1 MQLFIRHSWF
11 NQPQQTES
19 LTDDQ
24 LLADVALNQRSEA
37 DQDTYNQLQALRSY
51 LAQLSKTSPLPQLI
65 YLISAGEANV
75 LLDGQVKDFAVNLE
89 KDNFTLK
96 FVGSACTSFHAAI
109 LDFSASTETEALILH
124 LELNK
129 ERQQDCLDALGIGM
143 GFDQDGL
150 DVVTGVA
157 VNWISKSKSEADFC
171 QISQCDILSQPLSL
185 KGMPSLIFNLRKL
198 INHDQNANVVSFSIR
213 SKWGQQLLK
222 GIPETNVKKWLPSLE
237 PCGKHYLSI
246 KPIREMH
253 RYWHA
258 KCEDSL
264 WLLTLGGGG
273 RVGCLKIS
281 SPEIDTQFFSCNEI
295 NIKKLCLYSAYCQF
309 AAALQVRQHSKDA
322 FYSMVRNAM
331 SYPSKQYRGTKNQL
345 FYWHVSRSW
354 QSLDDYQGVRNG

>member
-1 MQLFIRHSWF
+1 VQLYIRHSWF
-11 NQPQQTES
+11 NQPQQAES
-19 LTDDQ
+19 IKDDH
-24 LLADVALNQRSEA
+24 LLADIALNQQSET
-37 DQDTYNQLQALRSY
+37 DQDTYKQLQALRSY
-51 LAQLSKTSPLPQLI
+51 LVQLSKTSPLPQLI

-75 LLDGQVKDFAVNLE
+75 LLDTQVKDFAVDLE
-89 KDNFTLK
+89 KDNFKLK

-109 LDFSASTETEALILH
+109 LDFSTSTETEALVLH

-157 VNWISKSKSEADFC
+157 VNWISKTKSEADFC

-198 INHDQNANVVSFSIR
+198 INHDQNAKVVSFSIR

-222 GIPETNVKKWLPSLE
+222 GIPDANVKEWLPSLE

-253 RYWHA
+253 HYLTDA
-258 KCEDSL
+258 FKDNL
-264 WLLTLGGGG
+264 WILTLGGGG

-281 SPEIDTQFFSCNEI
+281 KTNSDSHAFSCNEI

-309 AAALQVRQHSKDA
+309 TAALQVRQHSQDT
-322 FYSMVRNAM
+322 FYPMVRNAM
-331 SYPSKQYRGTKNQL
+331 SYPSKKYRGTKNQL

-354 QSLDDYQGVRNG
+354 QNLDDYQGVRND